1 MSLYVAEQVTGWFGT
16 VLWCVHLLLL
26 GRDGFLSSIDHFLL
40 QAAELTSTLTLM
52 LDRMQVHP
60 TRTASMDELSTKD
73 DGGAVRRAMVRG
85 QTRTISLSQ
94 LVLPM
99 LTTKLL
105 FQQRVLGIVRYL
117 PRYLRHH

>member
-1 MSLYVAEQVTGWFGT
+1 
-16 VLWCVHLLLL
+16 
-26 GRDGFLSSIDHFLL
+26 
-40 QAAELTSTLTLM
+40 
-52 LDRMQVHP
+52 
-60 TRTASMDELSTKD
+60 MDELSTKD
-73 DGGAVRRAMVRG
+73 DGGAVRRTMVRG

-94 LVLPM
+94 LVLPV